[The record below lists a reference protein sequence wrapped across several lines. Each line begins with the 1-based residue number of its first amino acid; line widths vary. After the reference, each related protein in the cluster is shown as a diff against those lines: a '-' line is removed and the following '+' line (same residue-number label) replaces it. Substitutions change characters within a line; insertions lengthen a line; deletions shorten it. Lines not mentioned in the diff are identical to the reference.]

1 MDNNYYFESQ
11 SRFGQGSFFDRF
23 IRYITESFSTPFE
36 LEEVSQLQKFTLFLF
51 LLCVFLPSHYR
62 IIIMCQPLMMLHTPE
77 FFCRI
82 PHKIEND
89 IRCYLLSPPPPPLQL
104 VDFFARYPDAG
115 SATRGYRQAIE
126 AIEGNIQWL
135 ANSQDLQ
142 TCLDN
147 TEACFNP

>member
-1 MDNNYYFESQ
+1 MILPLS
-11 SRFGQGSFFDRF
+11 
-23 IRYITESFSTPFE
+23 YILIFPPPPSPKKKND
-36 LEEVSQLQKFTLFLF
+36 VKCNILFL
-51 LLCVFLPSHYR
+51 
-62 IIIMCQPLMMLHTPE
+62 PL
-77 FFCRI
+77 
-82 PHKIEND
+82 
-89 IRCYLLSPPPPPLQL
+89 PPLQL